1 MEVVQE
7 NPIVWMSFLWK
18 LDLIGL
24 GTRAHVFICSYQ
36 EGCLKVGCWD
46 RDWLSQT
53 LALNLDFVPCHFHR
67 LSLSSLT
74 LISSLSSVSDTS
86 SVPLQNLL
94 ASLSPEPLITL
105 HPWLLPTQAGPRP
118 AWQGHNLAPPAS
130 VPWGRNPW
138 QAWGFGLRGIHAET
152 ILSMC
157 PWSVY

>member
-1 MEVVQE
+1 MNVL
-7 NPIVWMSFLWK
+7 S
-18 LDLIGL
+18 
-24 GTRAHVFICSYQ
+24 
-36 EGCLKVGCWD
+36 LKVRFNRTGHTCSCFYLLISG
-46 RDWLSQT
+46 RMLKSRVLGQRLVESEET

-118 AWQGHNLAPPAS
+118 AWQGHNLVPPAS
-130 VPWGRNPW
+130 VPWGLNPW